1 MEKGNRNMA
10 ITTITSRRFNQDV
23 GHAKRA
29 AGKGPVFITDRG
41 RLSHVLLSV
50 EQYKEIVGNQPDIL
64 ELLAMPEAADVA
76 FEPPKLQD
84 STIKSETFS

>member
-1 MEKGNRNMA
+1 MP
-10 ITTITSRRFNQDV
+10 ITTITSRHFNQDV

-41 RLSHVLLSV
+41 RPSHVLLSV
-50 EQYKEIVGNQPDIL
+50 EQYRKMLGNKPDIL

-76 FEPPKLQD
+76 FDPPKLQD
-84 STIKSETFS
+84 NTIKPATFS